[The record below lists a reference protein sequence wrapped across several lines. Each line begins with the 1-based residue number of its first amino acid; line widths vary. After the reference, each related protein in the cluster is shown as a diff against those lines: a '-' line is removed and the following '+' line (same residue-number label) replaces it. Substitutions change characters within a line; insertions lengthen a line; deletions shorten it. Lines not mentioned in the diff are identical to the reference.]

1 MAKKD
6 SSMEVQKQEAAPTE
20 EMERTRSRR
29 RFVPRSDIYETDG
42 EIVLVADVSGASDK
56 TVDIT
61 LEKNILTVNAYI
73 EPVHSSG
80 YTLAYAE
87 YDEGDYERSFQL
99 SDEIDRDQIAASV
112 SNGVL
117 VLRLPKAPA
126 AQTRKI
132 AVKEK

>member
-42 EIVLVADVSGASDK
+42 EIVLVADVPGASDK

-61 LEKNILTVNAYI
+61 LEKNILTVNAFI
-73 EPVHSSG
+73 EPVGSSG

-87 YDEGDYERSFQL
+87 YDEGDYARSFQL
-99 SDEIDRDQIAASV
+99 SDEIDRDKIEATV

-132 AVKEK
+132 SVKEK

>member
-42 EIVLVADVSGASDK
+42 EIVLVADVPGASDK

-61 LEKNILTVNAYI
+61 LEKNILSVNAFI
-73 EPVHSSG
+73 EPVVSSG

-99 SDEIDRDQIAASV
+99 SDEIDRDKIEATV

-132 AVKEK
+132 SVKEK

>member
-1 MAKKD
+1 MARKD
-6 SSMEVQKQEAAPTE
+6 SSMEVQKQEAVPAE

-29 RFVPRSDIYETDG
+29 RFVPPADIYETDG
-42 EIVLVADVSGASDK
+42 EIIVVADIPGASDK

-61 LEKNILTVNAYI
+61 LEKNILSINAFI
-73 EPVHSSG
+73 DPVRSSG
-80 YTLAYAE
+80 YTPAYAE

-99 SDEIDRDQIAASV
+99 SDEIDRNKIEATV

-117 VLRLPKAPA
+117 RLRLPKAPA

-132 AVKEK
+132 SVREK